1 MDDIEIKIVKDWL
14 KFEFIH
20 SNHPKYHKYCDLWLS
35 NLTMGQLIGFEN
47 QRIGRINKSKIQ
59 H

>member
-1 MDDIEIKIVKDWL
+1 MNENEIKITKDWL

-20 SNHPKYHKYCDLWLS
+20 SNHKKYIRYCDLWLS
-35 NLTMGQLIGFEN
+35 NLTMNQLIGFEA
-47 QRIGRINKSKIQ
+47 QRIGKITKSKIQ